1 MNITV
6 CTYLDA
12 FPKFLDEYMTGIP
25 LGTFRLQ
32 EYIHIFYLKQPI
44 DNSYR

>member
-1 MNITV
+1 MNTMV

-12 FPKFLDEYMTGIP
+12 FPKFLDECMTGIP
-25 LGTFRLQ
+25 LGIFRLQ

-44 DNSYR
+44 DYSYR